1 MVHSSS
7 VVKCLL
13 CQASLNLSR
22 GSLDKF
28 KHHLETVHESVFDLD
43 LVISVSFLETEEK
56 ERIVETVFPRI
67 KKFFQDMKISNQDTR
82 LEIEKRILEDEEISG
97 ISVMPMYRD
106 NKRKRVEDDSKYN
119 SLNESEEFNSNLERS
134 KKLKDMENDTPT
146 YGESQFS
153 TNQFNDNLNLQDKER
168 DTDERAEEDPG
179 DNDEGKSSSK
189 FQNSNESKCDIC
201 DKVMLK
207 KSIKK
212 HKKRVHQLYEN
223 LKNLNNSLGTGDSSM
238 FDDKDDDVSMDN
250 SMLEPQ
256 VDIEENPNVVSCEI
270 CHKSITKSN
279 IKRHMDRIHFKSG
292 PSNETIDEDADE
304 GGDTLQMDIPPQER
318 KCKICFARFEKL
330 DELKEHFKDVHDID
344 SDNFENSEEDDVQID
359 NRTEDKV
366 DAQEFPC
373 DQCDSK
379 YTIKDSLRRHRRTK
393 HPC

>member
-250 SMLEPQ
+250 SMSEPQ
-256 VDIEENPNVVSCEI
+256 VDIDIEKNPNVVSCEI
-270 CHKSITKSN
+270 CHKNITKSN
-279 IKRHMDRIHFKSG
+279 KMD
-292 PSNETIDEDADE
+292 
-304 GGDTLQMDIPPQER
+304 L
-318 KCKICFARFEKL
+318 L
-330 DELKEHFKDVHDID
+330 
-344 SDNFENSEEDDVQID
+344 
-359 NRTEDKV
+359 
-366 DAQEFPC
+366 
-373 DQCDSK
+373 
-379 YTIKDSLRRHRRTK
+379 
-393 HPC
+393 